1 MLERF
6 INHVRKNNILD
17 VQSPYIVAVSGGID
31 SVVLAHMLQSNGFN
45 IAIAHCNFKL
55 RGAASDADEAFVIN
69 YAMQLGV
76 PVYVKVFDTAAY
88 MNEMNI
94 SLQMAARELR
104 YNWFEELN
112 SSLGTQGVLV
122 AHHADDQLETVMLNL
137 LRGTGIEGIYGMS
150 SKRDFIR
157 RPLLPFSRQEILLYL
172 EDNGLEWR
180 EDSSNEKTIYKRN
193 FVRHNLLPL
202 FSVFDP
208 KGPELVQYS
217 FDRIK
222 DTGKAFFYFF
232 DNWIKA
238 NVVFEEGYE
247 MLPFSSLVSVPGK
260 SSLLFYWLRK
270 KGFVYAQIEDI
281 LCAIESQEAGRQF
294 LSGSWMLNIDREGLI
309 LGKQQEVD
317 KPIQVGLDDVAF
329 SVIGQ
334 YQYNCVKLNAGVLI
348 DRSTENAMLDFDL
361 LDFPLTLRNW
371 EQGDRFM
378 PLGMQHFKKVSDYLI
393 DNKVPL
399 IKKDRVKVLCSKGK
413 IVWLVGFKVD
423 DRYKIRPTTRKV
435 FYLNK
440 HKDEKPF

>member
-1 MLERF
+1 M
-6 INHVRKNNILD
+6 
-17 VQSPYIVAVSGGID
+17 QSPYLVAVSGGID
-31 SVVLAHMLQSNGFN
+31 SVVLAHLLQRNGFN
-45 IAIAHCNFKL
+45 ISIAHCNFKL
-55 RGAASDADEAFVIN
+55 RGEASDADEAFVIN
-69 YAMQLGV
+69 YAMKLGV
-76 PVYVKVFDTAAY
+76 PVHVKVFDTVAY
-88 MNEMNI
+88 MDEMNV

-112 SSLGTQGVLV
+112 TSLGTQGVLV

-150 SKRDFIR
+150 SKRDYIR
-157 RPLLPFSRQEILLYL
+157 RPLLPFSRQEILGYL
-172 EDNGLEWR
+172 KDNGLEWR

-193 FVRHNLLPL
+193 FVRHKLLPL
-202 FSVFDP
+202 FLEFDP

-232 DNWIKA
+232 DLWIKA
-238 NVVFEEGYE
+238 NVVSKDGYE
-247 MLPFSSLVSVPGK
+247 MLSFDSLVAIPGK

-281 LCAIESQEAGRQF
+281 LCAVENQEAGRQF
-294 LSGSWMLNIDREGLI
+294 LSGSWMLNIDRECLI
-309 LGKQQEVD
+309 LGEQQEIE
-317 KPIQVGLDDVAF
+317 KPIQVGLEDGSF

-334 YQYNCVKLNAGVLI
+334 HHYKCVKLNAGALI
-348 DRSTENAMLDFDL
+348 DRSPENAMLDLDL

-399 IKKDRVKVLCSKGK
+399 IKKDKVKVLCSKGK
-413 IVWLVGFKVD
+413 IVWLVGFRID
-423 DRYKIRPTTRKV
+423 DRFKVRPTTRKV

-440 HKDEKPF
+440 YKDEKPF